1 MAERCVK
8 QFQQRKFS
16 RATPVD
22 YHASRY
28 RGGTISLDRRSFV
41 ATAASLAAAAMTG
54 PSAASA
60 MPSTPRST
68 RADDPL
74 GVRDDFPIVNNRV
87 FLNSAYIAPIPR
99 QVVAA
104 GAAFLEEKANNS
116 FQLGP
121 LLTKCDE
128 VRAQFARLIN
138 AASPNE
144 IGLLYSTAEGENV
157 VAAGLDLKAGDNVVI
172 DELHYDTEFV
182 LYRTLEKLKGVQLRI
197 AKHRN
202 GVVDASD
209 IEPLVDKRTR
219 LVSVAWVSHRNG
231 LRHDMRPIADVAH
244 AKGALLYTD
253 AIQAVG
259 SFPIDVQAAGVDFLC
274 AGSYKW
280 LLAGWGVAPFYV
292 RSSVGDRLTLDRF
305 GEMNGHELPDHSF
318 EIETNAKRFDYC
330 SRAFGDVYALSAGL
344 SYLDKVGVSRIGEHT
359 VNGLTRRL
367 QDGLARQGHKLFT
380 PMGNRSSI
388 VTAYMTKSAADIRA
402 AFDAAKVEVTIRSGS
417 IRIAP
422 ALFNNADDIDRC
434 LEVTKRLV

>member
-1 MAERCVK
+1 M
-8 QFQQRKFS
+8 
-16 RATPVD
+16 P
-22 YHASRY
+22 
-28 RGGTISLDRRSFV
+28 LDRRSFV
-41 ATAASLAAAAMTG
+41 ATAASIAAAAMAG
-54 PSAASA
+54 PAAVSAT
-60 MPSTPRST
+60 PSPRGD
-68 RADDPL
+68 RAGDPL
-74 GVRDDFPIVNNRV
+74 GLRDDFPIVNNRV

-104 GAAFLEEKANNS
+104 GHAFLEEKANNS

-121 LLTKCDE
+121 LLKKCDE

-138 AASPNE
+138 AASPDE

-172 DELHYDTEFV
+172 DELHYDTEFA
-182 LYRTLEKLKGVQLRI
+182 LYRTLEKTKGIQLRI

-202 GVVDASD
+202 GTVDTTD
-209 IEPLVDKRTR
+209 IEPLVDRRTR

-231 LRHDMRPIADVAH
+231 FRHDMRRIADVAH
-244 AKGALLYTD
+244 ANGALVYVD

-259 SFPIDVQAAGVDFLC
+259 TFPIDVRASGVDFLC

-292 RSSVGDRLTLDRF
+292 RSDAADRLSLDRF
-305 GEMNGHELPDHSF
+305 GEMNASERPDHSF
-318 EIETNAKRFDYC
+318 GIETNAKRFDYC

-344 SYLDKVGVSRIGEHT
+344 AYLETVGVARIEEHT
-359 VNGLTRRL
+359 VNGLAVRL
-367 QDGLARQGHKLFT
+367 QDGLAKQGHRLFT
-380 PMGNRSSI
+380 PLGNRSSI
-388 VTAYMTKSAADIRA
+388 VTMYSTKSVADIHA

-422 ALFNNADDIDRC
+422 ALFNIADDIDRC
-434 LEVTKRLV
+434 LEVTKKLL